1 MTIPPAMNDLMAGH
15 VPCARVA
22 SAPWPPPAPSVHRSI
37 PTFRPSQ
44 NRVSPAMPPPTG
56 VPSWC
61 RRGLPPEI
69 VTALNAILTKALKAP
84 EVQAAYGQ
92 QGMETLA
99 GIRLE

>member
-1 MTIPPAMNDLMAGH
+1 
-15 VPCARVA
+15 
-22 SAPWPPPAPSVHRSI
+22 
-37 PTFRPSQ
+37 
-44 NRVSPAMPPPTG
+44 MPPPTG